1 MSFREGLRKGRS
13 HLIFATILAVA
24 GTLVVSIEDDHLEQE
39 TGGRP
44 AARAE
49 VPKID
54 RPFAK
59 PATSNRP
66 IPPPPAATYV
76 QIGAYGSRAL
86 AEEKARAVQQGLDAA
101 NRPGVRVEPFR
112 KLYRA
117 QLGPVPGGEARAL
130 CDAVTARGEA
140 CRLVSPQP

>member
-24 GTLVVSIEDDHLEQE
+24 GTLVVHIEDDHLEQE
-39 TGGRP
+39 TGRRP
-44 AARAE
+44 APRAV

-54 RPFAK
+54 RPR
-59 PATSNRP
+59 PNLPVPNRP
-66 IPPPPAATYV
+66 TAASPAATYV

-86 AEEKARAVQQGLDAA
+86 AEEKARAVQQATDAA

-112 KLYRA
+112 KLFRA
-117 QLGPVPGGEARAL
+117 QLGPVPVAEARAL
-130 CDAVTARGEA
+130 CDAMTARGEA
-140 CRLVSPQP
+140 CRLVNP